1 MAKYSLARQLTG
13 KKVITNEG
21 EEFGKL
27 VDVNINEITGKI
39 EELVVDPNPD
49 KANLESLKDEEGFL
63 LCPYDSVLAV
73 GDFIIVEKRTLTG
86 QA

>member
-13 KKVITNEG
+13 KKVVTNEG

-27 VDVNINEITGKI
+27 VDVNVNEVTGKI

-49 KANLESLKDEEGFL
+49 KANLESMKDEEGYI

-73 GDFIIVEKRTLTG
+73 GDFIIVEKRTLSG
-86 QA
+86 QS

>member
-49 KANLESLKDEEGFL
+49 KANLEALKDEEGYL
-63 LCPYDSVLAV
+63 LCPYESVIAV
-73 GDFIIVEKRTLTG
+73 GDFIIVEKRTLAG
-86 QA
+86 QS